1 MAAVRLN
8 ISLPEKTAKKLRKNV
23 KPRERSAVI
32 AEALD
37 QYFKRDD
44 AKSLIDEMIEGYI
57 ANREE
62 DLKLEEEFNKTMMDG
77 LKDETW

>member
-1 MAAVRLN
+1 MGAVRIN

-37 QYFKRDD
+37 LYFKRDD
-44 AKSLIDEMIEGYI
+44 AKSLIEEMIEGYI
-57 ANREE
+57 ATRDE
-62 DLKLEEEFNKTMMDG
+62 DLELAKEAEGTLMDG
-77 LKDETW
+77 LENEAW

>member
-8 ISLPEKTAKKLRKNV
+8 ISLPEKTAKKLRKKV

>member
-44 AKSLIDEMIEGYI
+44 TKSLIDEMIEGYI

-62 DLKLEEEFNKTMMDG
+62 DLKLEVEFNKTMMDG

>member
-1 MAAVRLN
+1 MGAVRLN

-37 QYFKRDD
+37 LYFKRDD
-44 AKSLIDEMIEGYI
+44 AKSLIEEMIEGYL
-57 ANREE
+57 ATRDE
-62 DLKLEEEFNKTMMDG
+62 DLELVKEAVGALMDG
-77 LKDETW
+77 LENETW

>member
-1 MAAVRLN
+1 MGAVRLN

-37 QYFKRDD
+37 QYFKRDHT
-44 AKSLIDEMIEGYI
+44 KSLLEEMIEGYI
-57 ANREE
+57 ATSEE
-62 DLKLEEEFNKTMMDG
+62 DLEMAKEAEGTLMDG
-77 LKDETW
+77 LKNEAW

>member
-1 MAAVRLN
+1 MGAVRLN

-37 QYFKRDD
+37 LYFKRDD
-44 AKSLIDEMIEGYI
+44 SKSLIEEMIEGYL
-57 ANREE
+57 ATRDE
-62 DLKLEEEFNKTMMDG
+62 DLELVKEAEGALMDG
-77 LKDETW
+77 LENETW